1 MSARP
6 RVRATLALA
15 LAGALATSAAHA
27 YDPITWRSIDGGGV
41 IAATGGGY
49 RLGGTIGQPDAGTL
63 SGGAF
68 TLHGGF
74 WCGGVGAVV
83 GVPEETPPAVTF
95 RLYATT
101 PNPVRFQ
108 SRLAFD
114 LPAPTR
120 VVLSLHDVA
129 GRLRNRVDLGLLPAG
144 PQVRTW
150 QAMDEGGRPL
160 PSGVYFLRLDADRD
174 SGGQKVLVLR
184 QGR

>member
-1 MSARP
+1 MIP
-6 RVRATLALA
+6 RRRILATLALS
-15 LAGALATSAAHA
+15 LAGTTATAAAHA

-41 IAATGGGY
+41 IAASAGAY

-63 SGGAF
+63 AGGAF

-74 WCGGVGAVV
+74 WYGGVGAVV
-83 GVPEETPPAVTF
+83 GVPEDARPAIPF

-101 PNPVRFQ
+101 PNPVQLQ

-114 LPAPTR
+114 LPTATR
-120 VVLSLHDVA
+120 VVVRLHDVA
-129 GRLRNRVDLGLLPAG
+129 GRLRQSVDLGLLPAG

-150 QAMDEGGRPL
+150 RALDEGGRPL
-160 PSGVYFLRLDADRD
+160 PSGVYFLRLDAGRETA
-174 SGGQKVLVLR
+174 GQKVLVLR

>member
-6 RVRATLALA
+6 KGVAALA
-15 LAGALATSAAHA
+15 LAGLLAAAVADA

-41 IAATGGGY
+41 VAATGGGY
-49 RLGGTIGQPDAGTL
+49 RLGGTIGQPDAGSL

-68 TLHGGF
+68 TLRGGF
-74 WCGGVGAVV
+74 WYGGAGAVV
-83 GVPEETPPAVTF
+83 GVPEETPPAVAF

-101 PNPVRFQ
+101 PNPVRLQ
-108 SRLAFD
+108 SSLAFD

-120 VVLSLHDVA
+120 VMFRLHDVA
-129 GRLRNRVDLGLLPAG
+129 GRLRQRVDFGLLPAG

-150 QAMDEGGRPL
+150 QAVDESGRPL
-160 PSGVYFLRLDADRD
+160 PSGVYFLRLDAERE
-174 SGGQKVLVLR
+174 SAGQKVLVLR